1 SKRVMGWKGLTDL
14 LVNLASSISQSR
26 IDYVISHSD
35 YFTDLLDEKHYY
47 EQLNN
52 VPHQIDGVTYTYRL
66 VKNYSEIEA
75 NIASGT
81 ENQKTINIVLT
92 IEGGHAFN
100 TGLDM
105 DQNTGTEAEVIAN
118 VEKVKQWE
126 HPPVFITFAHHFY
139 NELCGHARSIS
150 IGALRDNQNRG
161 LDTGITPLGEKVIR
175 LLLDKTKGSRIPIDI
190 KHMSKLSRGAYY
202 KLLDTDFASEKI
214 PVIASHGAVN
224 GQRSLEEPDRTDHPQ
239 RAEYLNNIDINFYDD
254 ELIRIAKS
262 NGMFGIQLDERR
274 VGSKKAIKKS
284 KMFFPN
290 KRKQLK
296 KKSLLVWRQ
305 VEHIAEVLNKEGLF
319 CWGVQCI
326 GSDFDGIVDPINGL
340 WTAENIKDLGE
351 EMVHHASA
359 YLAENGDRL
368 HDFNKISAAT
378 IVEMTLHGNAMAF
391 LQRNF

>member
-1 SKRVMGWKGLTDL
+1 KPYSKSFKYDPPKQNEPDPKRKNSIWRYTPPNFLEKLVNRLVTLTKFTQTDMTALAKAGSKVVIVSLYPFEKHFLSKRVMGWKGLTDL

-239 RAEYLNNIDINFYDD
+239 R
-254 ELIRIAKS
+254 RI
-262 NGMFGIQLDERR
+262 FEQ
-274 VGSKKAIKKS
+274 
-284 KMFFPN
+284 
-290 KRKQLK
+290 
-296 KKSLLVWRQ
+296 
-305 VEHIAEVLNKEGLF
+305 
-319 CWGVQCI
+319 
-326 GSDFDGIVDPINGL
+326 
-340 WTAENIKDLGE
+340 
-351 EMVHHASA
+351 
-359 YLAENGDRL
+359 Y
-368 HDFNKISAAT
+368 
-378 IVEMTLHGNAMAF
+378 
-391 LQRNF
+391 